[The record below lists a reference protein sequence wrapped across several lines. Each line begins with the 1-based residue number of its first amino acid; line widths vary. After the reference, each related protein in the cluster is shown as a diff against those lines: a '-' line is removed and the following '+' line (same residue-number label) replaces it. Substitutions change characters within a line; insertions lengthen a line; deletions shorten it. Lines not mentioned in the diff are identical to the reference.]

1 MTDRP
6 KDFVEASRCCR
17 SLQSKVLRAWS
28 SWRRSK
34 YQAASLSAMLAIAA
48 LDQSPGPRTGGNQS
62 PAEFTPNFM
71 VGPRRRSAL
80 IPLATFDMI
89 RFMATSSVS
98 ATIGIGRK
106 TGPSA

>member
-1 MTDRP
+1 
-6 KDFVEASRCCR
+6 
-17 SLQSKVLRAWS
+17 
-28 SWRRSK
+28 
-34 YQAASLSAMLAIAA
+34 MLAIAA
-48 LDQSPGPRTGGNQS
+48 LDQSPGPRTGGSQL

-71 VGPRRRSAL
+71 LGPRRRSAL

-89 RFMATSSVS
+89 RFMVPSSVS